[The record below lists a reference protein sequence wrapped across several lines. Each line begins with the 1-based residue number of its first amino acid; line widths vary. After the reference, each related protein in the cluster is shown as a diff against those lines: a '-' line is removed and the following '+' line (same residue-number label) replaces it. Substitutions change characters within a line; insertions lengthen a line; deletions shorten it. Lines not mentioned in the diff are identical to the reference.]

1 MKHYLISLNV
11 FCLLIASNPMKGQ
24 VENVP
29 SAPAIIGDSLQTIL
43 DNAVQQH
50 NITGGI
56 MAVYSPGKWVWY
68 GTTGSA
74 SRDSLIPI
82 TPKFNFRIAS
92 ISKSFVAIS
101 LLQLQQNGVLNLNDT
116 LGTWIRQTL
125 VDSIPNG
132 HSMTIRQLLNHSS
145 GLGSNTGNVNCL
157 PQTTN
162 DLLMPITFK
171 EALNCGLQLGPEFFP
186 GTSFSYTN
194 TNYTLAAEI
203 VEIASGLD
211 FTTYIQQNIIIP
223 AGLTSTFVP
232 TSNQLS
238 GDYMRCYWNTYP
250 YFSDWSIVHPS
261 VYKGYAGLVSNAEDL
276 FKYYEAIN
284 GLELFNQSTWDE
296 MFTTMIPTGFNGY
309 EYGLGIDNEDYG
321 KFEVLGHHGEVGN
334 SNYWYYY
341 PELDAYLIYN
351 MTNQGF
357 FPMSLGLIE
366 NPVYNLLYATQDVTL
381 LEVDINARVD
391 EMVLFPNP
399 ATDYFSIKLNED
411 INSAVSLQILDI
423 SGRKISGFDLR
434 ISSGMLEVTG
444 LDFEPGIY
452 QVICGLRETTY
463 AVRLLIK

>member
-1 MKHYLISLNV
+1 MKHYIISLNI
-11 FCLLIASNPMKGQ
+11 FCLLLASNPMKGQ
-24 VENVP
+24 VENTP
-29 SAPAIIGDSLQTIL
+29 SAPTEIGDSLQTIL
-43 DNAVQQH
+43 ENAVQQH

-74 SRDSLIPI
+74 SRDSIVPI
-82 TPKFNFRIAS
+82 TSNFKFRIAS
-92 ISKSFVAIS
+92 ISKSFAAIS
-101 LLQLQQNGVLNLNDT
+101 LLQLQQNGVLNLDDS

-145 GLGSNTGNVNCL
+145 GIGSNTGNLTCL
-157 PQTTN
+157 PQSPN
-162 DLLMPITFK
+162 DLLLPITFE
-171 EALNCGLQLGPEFFP
+171 EALICGVQLGPEFFP
-186 GTSFSYTN
+186 GTNFSYTN

-238 GDYMRCYWNTYP
+238 GDYMRCYWNSYP
-250 YFSDWSIVHPS
+250 YFNDWSIVHPTA
-261 VYKGYAGLVSNAEDL
+261 YKGYAGLVSNAEDL

-296 MFTTMIPTGFNGY
+296 MFTTMIPTGFSGY
-309 EYGLGIDNEDYG
+309 EYGLGVDNEDYG

-341 PELDAYLIYN
+341 PELNAYLIYS

-357 FPMSLGLIE
+357 FQKSFSAIE
-366 NPVYNLLYATQDVTL
+366 NPVYNLLYATKDTSFLGVDL
-381 LEVDINARVD
+381 NGLER

-399 ATDYFSIKLNED
+399 ATDQFSVRIRGRVTPGADLE
-411 INSAVSLQILDI
+411 IFDI
-423 SGRKISGFDLR
+423 SGRKIIEFS
-434 ISSGMLEVTG
+434 LEVSETLLNVKG
-444 LDFEPGIY
+444 LDLEPGVY
-452 QVICGLRETTY
+452 QVMFKFGEARKSST
-463 AVRLLIK
+463 LLIR